1 MFKFIFKMIWRLI
14 KWVGPAVAA
23 YVLWL
28 RPKHVRWGAR
38 DDEVIREMP
47 GDELIEMPKGTTTRA
62 ITIEA
67 PPEEVWPWLVQIGQ
81 GRGGFYTYD
90 WLQNLGGL
98 EMDNAETILEEFQDL
113 KVGDI
118 IRLAPEPEEPDLYMV
133 VESIEKGKSLVLR
146 TPAERVA
153 STPDLYFDSSWAFLL
168 EPVGDFATRMISR
181 TRTAY
186 DAEAGK
192 TAFHRALLEPGQFLM
207 ERKFLLGLKQRVETP
222 MPPPEAPT
230 DLDEES

>member
-1 MFKFIFKMIWRLI
+1 MFKFFFKMIWRLV
-14 KWVGPAVAA
+14 KWVGPALAA

-38 DDEVIREMP
+38 DDEVIRDMP
-47 GDELIEMPKGTTTRA
+47 GDELIEDPRGTTTRA

-98 EMDNAETILEEFQDL
+98 EMENAESIIEEYQSL

-118 IRLAPEPEEPDLYMV
+118 IRLAPEAEEPDLYMV
-133 VESIEKGKSLVLR
+133 VEDIEKPKALILR
-146 TPAERVA
+146 TPRERVA
-153 STPDLYFDSSWAFLL
+153 TTPDLYFESTWSFLL
-168 EPVGDFATRMISR
+168 EPVGDFATRLISR
-181 TRTAY
+181 TRTSY
-186 DAEAGK
+186 EAEAGR

-207 ERKFLLGLKQRVETP
+207 ERKFLLGLKQRVESP
-222 MPPPEAPT
+222 APAEAP
-230 DLDEES
+230 DDIS